1 MQSIGP
7 WYEHVEVPRR
17 RVSRAE
23 VPVLVNHLRED
34 WICVFVLVELL
45 FDVNFAIL
53 QDEMELISVRVT
65 ICGECLCVGC
75 EKSLQQ
81 CTEEAQFAK

>member
-1 MQSIGP
+1 
-7 WYEHVEVPRR
+7 
-17 RVSRAE
+17 
-23 VPVLVNHLRED
+23 
-34 WICVFVLVELL
+34 VLVELL

>member
-1 MQSIGP
+1 
-7 WYEHVEVPRR
+7 
-17 RVSRAE
+17 
-23 VPVLVNHLRED
+23 
-34 WICVFVLVELL
+34 VLVELL

-75 EKSLQQ
+75 EKTSNNVQKRHSSLSEQW
-81 CTEEAQFAK
+81 KRIDIMHH